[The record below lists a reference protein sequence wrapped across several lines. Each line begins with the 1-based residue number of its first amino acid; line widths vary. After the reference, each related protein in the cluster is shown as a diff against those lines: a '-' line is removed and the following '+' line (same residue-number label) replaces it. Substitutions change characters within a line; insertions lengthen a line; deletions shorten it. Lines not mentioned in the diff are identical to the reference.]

1 MVFEGVDLGPHG
13 RIPERELKETASLS
27 GGPGGQ
33 HANKTASRVTL
44 IWSPLESDVL
54 SAAAHARLLERLAH
68 RISQRWLAVHVDHH
82 RNSTKS
88 SPPALD

>member
-1 MVFEGVDLGPHG
+1 MDLGPHG

-33 HANKTASRVTL
+33 HANKTAAAATL

-54 SAAAHARLLERLAH
+54 SAAATPLGSWSASHTGSAN
-68 RISQRWLAVHVDHH
+68 AVSSPC
-82 RNSTKS
+82 RSTITAAS
-88 SPPALD
+88 TRTDSPPALD